1 MNEKALRGPERGT
14 IVVDVVG
21 VTRIYRTRRHEGPL
35 WRQLL
40 RPTFDT
46 YTALDDVNLQ
56 IRAGECLGLVGPN
69 GAGKSTMIK
78 LLTGLLKPS
87 SGRIS
92 VLGHEPGR
100 LSSQFLTQIAAVFGH
115 KTSLWWDL
123 PVRHSFDAIRRI
135 YQVPVDTFRED
146 VALFADMLHID
157 KLMDRTVRQL
167 SLGERIK
174 CEVVLALAHRPR
186 VLLLDEP
193 TIGVDMESKQQ
204 LRTLIN
210 RVVEERHVTTLLTT
224 HDVTDLTACCTHI
237 AFIQGGNVFQIEAM
251 DELLRRFGVSRDNGG
266 LLESR
271 LIETF
276 RARGMSPDE
285 GRTLCNTAPVNGM
298 GDEDV

>member
-1 MNEKALRGPERGT
+1 MNEKALRGPERGP

-21 VTRIYRTRRHEGPL
+21 VSRIYRTRRHEGPL

-40 RPTFDT
+40 RPTFDA
-46 YTALDDVNLQ
+46 YTALDHVNLQ

-135 YQVPVDTFRED
+135 YHVPVDAFRED

-174 CEVVLALAHRPR
+174 CEVVLALAHRPC

-210 RVVEERHVTTLLTT
+210 RVVEERQVATLLTT

-237 AFIQGGNVFQIEAM
+237 AFIQGGNVFQIKAM
-251 DELLRRFGVSRDNGG
+251 DDLLRQFGVSRDNGG

-276 RARGMSPDE
+276 RARGMTSDE
-285 GRTLCNTAPVNGM
+285 ARTLCNAALVDSM
-298 GDEDV
+298 GDDDV

>member
-1 MNEKALRGPERGT
+1 MNEKALRGPERGP

-21 VTRIYRTRRHEGPL
+21 VSRIYRTRRHEGPL

-40 RPTFDT
+40 RPTFDA
-46 YTALDDVNLQ
+46 YTALDHVNLQ

-135 YQVPVDTFRED
+135 YHVPVDAFRED

-174 CEVVLALAHRPR
+174 CEVVLALAHRPC

-210 RVVEERHVTTLLTT
+210 RVVEERQVATLLTT

-237 AFIQGGNVFQIEAM
+237 AFIQGGNVFQIKAM
-251 DELLRRFGVSRDNGG
+251 DDLLRQFGVSRDNGG

-276 RARGMSPDE
+276 RARGMTPDE
-285 GRTLCNTAPVNGM
+285 GRTLCNTALVDSM

>member
-1 MNEKALRGPERGT
+1 MSQQFLRGTERG
-14 IVVDVVG
+14 IVAVDAVG
-21 VTRIYRTRRHEGPL
+21 VSRIYRTRRHEGPL

-46 YTALDDVNLQ
+46 HAALTEVNFQ

-78 LLTGLLKPS
+78 LLTGILKPS

-92 VLGHEPGR
+92 VLGHEPSS
-100 LSSQFLTQIAAVFGH
+100 LSSHFLSQIAAVFGH

-123 PVRHSFDAIRRI
+123 PVQHSFDAIRRI
-135 YQVPVDTFRED
+135 YRVPVEAFRED
-146 VALFADMLHID
+146 VALFAGMLHVD
-157 KLMDRTVRQL
+157 TLMDRTVRQL

-193 TIGVDMESKQQ
+193 TIGVDMESRQQ

-210 RVVEERHVTTLLTT
+210 RVVAERQVAALLTT

-237 AFIQGGNVFQIEAM
+237 AFIQGGNVFQVKAM
-251 DELLRRFGVSRDNGG
+251 DELLRQFGVSRDNGG

-276 RARGMSPDE
+276 RARGMTHDE
-285 GRTLCNTAPVNGM
+285 ERTLCSTALVNSM
-298 GDEDV
+298 GDEDD

>member
-1 MNEKALRGPERGT
+1 MNQEALGRPERGGVAVD
-14 IVVDVVG
+14 VVDVSRV
-21 VTRIYRTRRHEGPL
+21 YRTRRHEGPL

-46 YTALDDVNLQ
+46 YTALDRVNLQ

-78 LLTGLLKPS
+78 LLTGLIKPS

-100 LSSQFLTQIAAVFGH
+100 MSSQFLTQIAAVFGH

-135 YQVPVDTFRED
+135 YRVPVDAFRKD
-146 VALFADMLHID
+146 VALFAGMLHID

-204 LRTLIN
+204 LRELIN
-210 RVVEERHVTTLLTT
+210 RVVE
-224 HDVTDLTACCTHI
+224 
-237 AFIQGGNVFQIEAM
+237 GG
-251 DELLRRFGVSRDNGG
+251 
-266 LLESR
+266 R
-271 LIETF
+271 LP
-276 RARGMSPDE
+276 R
-285 GRTLCNTAPVNGM
+285 C
-298 GDEDV
+298 

>member
-1 MNEKALRGPERGT
+1 MNQEALRRTERGA
-14 IVVDVVG
+14 VAVDVVG
-21 VTRIYRTRRHEGPL
+21 VSRVYRTRRHDGPL

-46 YTALDDVNLQ
+46 HAALDQVNFQ

-100 LSSQFLTQIAAVFGH
+100 LSSHFLTQIAAVFGH

-135 YQVPVDTFRED
+135 YRVPADAFRED
-146 VALFADMLHID
+146 VALFAGVLHVD
-157 KLMDRTVRQL
+157 TLMDRTVRQL

-210 RVVEERHVTTLLTT
+210 RVVVERQVAALLTT

-237 AFIQGGNVFQIEAM
+237 AFIQGGNVFQVKPM
-251 DELLRRFGVSRDNGG
+251 DELLRQFGVSRDNGG

-276 RARGMSPDE
+276 RARGMTHDE
-285 GRTLCNTAPVNGM
+285 ERTFCNTALVDSM
-298 GDEDV
+298 GGEDD

>member
-1 MNEKALRGPERGT
+1 MNEKALRGPERGP

-21 VTRIYRTRRHEGPL
+21 VSRIYRTRRHEGPL

-40 RPTFDT
+40 RPTFDA
-46 YTALDDVNLQ
+46 YTALDHVNLQ

-135 YQVPVDTFRED
+135 YHVPVDAFRED
-146 VALFADMLHID
+146 VAIFADMLHID

-174 CEVVLALAHRPR
+174 CEVVLALAHRPC

-210 RVVEERHVTTLLTT
+210 RVVEERQVATLLTT

-237 AFIQGGNVFQIEAM
+237 AFIQGGNVFQIKAM
-251 DELLRRFGVSRDNGG
+251 DDLLRQFGVSRDNGG

-276 RARGMSPDE
+276 RARGMTPDE
-285 GRTLCNTAPVNGM
+285 GRTLCNTALVDSM

>member
-1 MNEKALRGPERGT
+1 MSQEALRGTERGT
-14 IVVDVVG
+14 VAVDVVG
-21 VTRIYRTRRHEGPL
+21 VSRIYRTRRHEGPL

-46 YTALDDVNLQ
+46 HAALDQVNFQ

-100 LSSQFLTQIAAVFGH
+100 LSSHFLTQIAAVFGH

-135 YQVPVDTFRED
+135 YRVPAEAFRED
-146 VALFADMLHID
+146 VALFAGMLHVE

-210 RVVEERHVTTLLTT
+210 RVVVERQVATLLTT
-224 HDVTDLTACCTHI
+224 HDVTDLMACCTHI
-237 AFIQGGNVFQIEAM
+237 AFIQGGNVFQIKAM
-251 DELLRRFGVSRDNGG
+251 DDLLRQFDVSRDNGG

-276 RARGMSPDE
+276 RARGMTTDE
-285 GRTLCNTAPVNGM
+285 ERTFCNTALVDSVE
-298 GDEDV
+298 DEDD

>member
-1 MNEKALRGPERGT
+1 MNEDAQRETERGT
-14 IVVDVVG
+14 VVVDVVG
-21 VTRIYRTRRHEGPL
+21 VSRMYRTRRHESPL

-40 RPTFDT
+40 KPTFET
-46 YTALDDVNLQ
+46 HTALNQVNLQ

-100 LSSQFLTQIAAVFGH
+100 LSSHFLNQIAAVFGH

-135 YQVPVDTFRED
+135 YRVPVEAFRED
-146 VALFADMLHID
+146 VVLFADMLHVD

-210 RVVEERHVTTLLTT
+210 RVVVERQVATLLTT

-237 AFIQGGNVFQIEAM
+237 AFIQGGNVFQVKAM
-251 DELLRRFGVSRDNGG
+251 DDLLRQFGVSRDNGG

-271 LIETF
+271 LIDTF
-276 RARGMSPDE
+276 RTRGMTTDE
-285 GRTLCNTAPVNGM
+285 ERTFCNTTRVNVM
-298 GDEDV
+298 GEEDD

>member
-210 RVVEERHVTTLLTT
+210 RVVEERHVSTLLTT

-251 DELLRRFGVSRDNGG
+251 DELLRQFGVSRDNGG

>member
-1 MNEKALRGPERGT
+1 MNQKALRGSERST
-14 IVVDVVG
+14 VAVDVVG
-21 VTRIYRTRRHEGPL
+21 VSRIYRTRCHEGPL

-40 RPTFDT
+40 QPTFHT
-46 YTALDDVNLQ
+46 YKALDDVNFQ

-87 SGRIS
+87 NGRIS

-135 YQVPVDTFRED
+135 YRVPVDAFRED
-146 VALFADMLHID
+146 VAVFSDMLRID

-174 CEVVLALAHRPR
+174 CEVVLSLAHRPR

-204 LRTLIN
+204 LRALIN
-210 RVVEERHVTTLLTT
+210 CVVEERQVATLLTT
-224 HDVTDLTACCTHI
+224 HDVTDLMACCTHI
-237 AFIQGGNVFQIEAM
+237 AFIQGGNVFQIKAI
-251 DELLRRFGVSRDNGG
+251 DDLLRQFGVSRDNGAM
-266 LLESR
+266 LESCI
-271 LIETF
+271 IEIF
-276 RARGMSPDE
+276 RARGMTNDE
-285 GRTLCNTAPVNGM
+285 EQTFCNSALVVGTG
-298 GDEDV
+298 GEDD

>member
-1 MNEKALRGPERGT
+1 MSQEKPHATERG
-14 IVVDVVG
+14 IVAVDVAGVG
-21 VTRIYRTRRHEGPL
+21 RIYRTRRHDGPL

-46 YTALDDVNLQ
+46 HAALDQVNFQ

-78 LLTGLLKPS
+78 LLTGLMRPS
-87 SGRIS
+87 SGSIS
-92 VLGHEPGR
+92 VLGHEPSR
-100 LSSQFLTQIAAVFGH
+100 LSSRFLTQIAAVFGH

-135 YQVPVDTFRED
+135 YRVPADAFRED
-146 VALFADMLHID
+146 VALFGGMLQIDM
-157 KLMDRTVRQL
+157 LMDRTVRQL

-210 RVVEERHVTTLLTT
+210 RVAVQRQVATLLTT

-237 AFIQGGNVFQIEAM
+237 AFIQCGNVFEVKPM
-251 DELLRRFGVSRDNGG
+251 DELLQQFGVSRDNGG

-276 RARGMSPDE
+276 RARGMTNDE
-285 GRTLCNTAPVNGM
+285 ERAFCNTALADNI
-298 GDEDV
+298 GDDDD